1 MRGFHHDQNAQCS
14 IRLICLLSIC
24 RDRIVRSHIYS
35 VRLVQSQSECSVQQ
49 PLEIFFVFTAS
60 PLFHQHFFSLA
71 ARPLGVA
78 AACAVVAGAA
88 FAQDVQIVK
97 IAHAGPVSGGI
108 AHIGK
113 DTENGVRLAVDDLNA
128 QGLVIGGKKIKFEL
142 AAEDDAGDPRQA
154 TAVAQ
159 KLCDQKVAGVV
170 GHLQSGTSI
179 PASAVYAKCDMPHI
193 TASAS
198 NPDLTKPGHKTT
210 FRLIAND
217 NALGAALALFG
228 ADHLKIKTVAIID
241 DRTAYGQGVASV
253 FKATALQKGVKVVGE
268 EFTNDKATDFMAILT
283 SIKNKKPDA
292 IFYGGLD
299 AQAGPMLRQMEQLGL
314 SNVKYFGGDALCT
327 EKLPELASKTQ
338 ALKNVTCATGGASV
352 DKMQG
357 GSEWK
362 KRYDAKFPGQF
373 QIYSPYAYDA
383 AMVLADAMKRANS
396 VDPKVFTPFIA
407 KTDYKGV
414 TANIAFTPKGELTAP
429 AVTLY
434 TYKDGSRVALN

>member
-1 MRGFHHDQNAQCS
+1 MLR
-14 IRLICLLSIC
+14 
-24 RDRIVRSHIYS
+24 
-35 VRLVQSQSECSVQQ
+35 
-49 PLEIFFVFTAS
+49 PVFASS
-60 PLFHQHFFSLA
+60 PLFRISALTALALA
-71 ARPLGVA
+71 ANLA
-78 AACAVVAGAA
+78 S
-88 FAQDVQIVK
+88 AQDVQTVK

-113 DTENGVRLAVDDLNA
+113 DTENGVRLAIDDLNA
-128 QGLVIGGKKIKFEL
+128 QNLVIGGKKIKFEI

-179 PASAVYAKCDMPHI
+179 PASAIYAKCDLPHI

-228 ADHLKIKTVAIID
+228 ADHLKLKNVAIID

-253 FKATALQKGVKVVGE
+253 FKATALQKGLKVVAE

-283 SIKNKKPDA
+283 AIKNKKPDA

-314 SNVKYFGGDALCT
+314 GDVKYFGGDALCT
-327 EKLPELASKTQ
+327 PKLPELAGKSP
-338 ALKNVTCATGGASV
+338 AVKNVTCATGGASV

-357 GSEWK
+357 GADWK

-383 AMVLADAMKRANS
+383 AMVLVDAMKRANS
-396 VDPKVFTPFIA
+396 VDPLVFGPFLS
-407 KTDYKGV
+407 KTQYKGV
-414 TANIAFTPKGELTAP
+414 TANISFIAKGELAAP

-434 TYKDGSRVALN
+434 TYKDGTRVPLN

>member
-1 MRGFHHDQNAQCS
+1 MVRMLALPSWRISNVARISRFS
-14 IRLICLLSIC
+14 LSLLSVAC
-24 RDRIVRSHIYS
+24 
-35 VRLVQSQSECSVQQ
+35 
-49 PLEIFFVFTAS
+49 
-60 PLFHQHFFSLA
+60 SLA
-71 ARPLGVA
+71 AASA
-78 AACAVVAGAA
+78 A
-88 FAQDVQIVK
+88 AQDVQTVK

-113 DTENGVRLAVDDLNA
+113 DTENGVRLAIDDLNA
-128 QGLVIGGKKIKFEL
+128 QNLVIGGKKIKFEI

-179 PASAVYAKCDMPHI
+179 PASAIYAKCDLPHI

-228 ADHLKIKTVAIID
+228 ADHQKLKSVAIID

-253 FKATALQKGVKVVGE
+253 FKATALQKGLKVVAE

-283 SIKNKKPDA
+283 AIKNKKPDA

-314 SNVKYFGGDALCT
+314 GNVKYFGGDALCT
-327 EKLPELASKTQ
+327 EKLPELSGKTP

-357 GSEWK
+357 GADWK

-396 VDPKVFTPFIA
+396 VDPKVFGLLIA
-407 KTDYKGV
+407 KTEYKGV
-414 TANIAFTPKGELTAP
+414 TANIAFTAKGELTTP

-434 TYKDGSRVALN
+434 TFKDGSRVALN

>member
-1 MRGFHHDQNAQCS
+1 MS
-14 IRLICLLSIC
+14 
-24 RDRIVRSHIYS
+24 
-35 VRLVQSQSECSVQQ
+35 
-49 PLEIFFVFTAS
+49 FVFPVPHQNMRRFAS
-60 PLFHQHFFSLA
+60 
-71 ARPLGVA
+71 RPLGVV
-78 AACAVVAGAA
+78 AACALIAGTAH
-88 FAQDVQIVK
+88 AQDVQVVK

-113 DTENGVRLAVDDLNA
+113 DTENGVRLAVEDLNA
-128 QGLVIGGKKIKFEL
+128 QALVIGGKKIKFEL

-154 TAVAQ
+154 AAVAQ

-253 FKATALQKGVKVVGE
+253 FKATALQKGVKVVAE

-314 SNVKYFGGDALCT
+314 SGVKYFGGDALCT

-357 GSEWK
+357 GADWK

-383 AMVLADAMKRANS
+383 TMVLADAMKRANS
-396 VDPKVFTPFIA
+396 VDPKVFNAFIS

-414 TANIAFTPKGELTAP
+414 TANIAFTSKGELTTP

-434 TYKDGSRVALN
+434 TYNDGRRVALN

>member
-1 MRGFHHDQNAQCS
+1 MS
-14 IRLICLLSIC
+14 
-24 RDRIVRSHIYS
+24 
-35 VRLVQSQSECSVQQ
+35 
-49 PLEIFFVFTAS
+49 FVFPVPHQNMRRFAS
-60 PLFHQHFFSLA
+60 
-71 ARPLGVA
+71 RPLGVV
-78 AACAVVAGAA
+78 AACALIAGTAH
-88 FAQDVQIVK
+88 AQDVQVVK

-113 DTENGVRLAVDDLNA
+113 DTENGVRLAVEDLNA
-128 QGLVIGGKKIKFEL
+128 QALVIGGKKIKFEL
-142 AAEDDAGDPRQA
+142 TAEDDAGDPRQA

-253 FKATALQKGVKVVGE
+253 FKATALQKGVKVVAE

-314 SNVKYFGGDALCT
+314 SGVKYFGGDALCT

-357 GSEWK
+357 GADWK

-383 AMVLADAMKRANS
+383 TMVLADAMKHANS
-396 VDPKVFTPFIA
+396 VDPKVFNAFIS
-407 KTDYKGV
+407 KTEYKGV
-414 TANIAFTPKGELTAP
+414 TANIAFTSKGELTTP

-434 TYKDGSRVALN
+434 TYKDGRRVALN

>member
-1 MRGFHHDQNAQCS
+1 MARTFRFPLS
-14 IRLICLLSIC
+14 LLSSAAC
-24 RDRIVRSHIYS
+24 V
-35 VRLVQSQSECSVQQ
+35 
-49 PLEIFFVFTAS
+49 
-60 PLFHQHFFSLA
+60 LA
-71 ARPLGVA
+71 AAPVL
-78 AACAVVAGAA
+78 
-88 FAQDVQIVK
+88 AQDLQVVK
-97 IAHAGPVSGGI
+97 IAHAGPISGGI

-113 DTENGVRLAVDDLNA
+113 DTENGVRLALDDLNA
-128 QGLVIGGKKIKFEL
+128 QNLVIGGKKIQFVI

-179 PASAVYAKCDMPHI
+179 PAATVYDRCGIPHI
-193 TASAS
+193 TAAAT
-198 NPDLTKPGHKTT
+198 NPDLTKPGYKTT
-210 FRLIAND
+210 YRLIAND
-217 NALGAALALFG
+217 NALGAALALFA
-228 ADHLKIKTVAIID
+228 ADHLKLKAVAIID

-253 FKATALQKGVKVVGE
+253 FKATALQKGLKVVGE

-283 SIKNKKPDA
+283 SLKNKKPDA

-314 SNVKYFGGDALCT
+314 GGVKFFGGDALCT
-327 EKLPELASKTQ
+327 EKLPELSGKTP

-357 GSEWK
+357 GADWK

-383 AMVLADAMKRANS
+383 AMVLADAMKRADS
-396 VDPKVFTPFIA
+396 VDPKVYIPFIG
-407 KTDYKGV
+407 KTQYKGV
-414 TANIAFTPKGELTAP
+414 TAHIAFTAKGELTTP

>member
-1 MRGFHHDQNAQCS
+1 M
-14 IRLICLLSIC
+14 LSGEP
-24 RDRIVRSHIYS
+24 
-35 VRLVQSQSECSVQQ
+35 VRLV
-49 PLEIFFVFTAS
+49 S
-60 PLFHQHFFSLA
+60 PLRLSRTAAAAAAAVAACSLLA
-71 ARPLGVA
+71 ANVS
-78 AACAVVAGAA
+78 
-88 FAQDVQIVK
+88 AQDVQTVK

-113 DTENGVRLAVDDLNA
+113 DTENGVRLAIDDLNA
-128 QGLVIGGKKIKFEL
+128 QGLVIGGRKIRFEI

-179 PASAVYAKCDMPHI
+179 PASTVYDRCGLPHI

-198 NPDLTKPGHKTT
+198 NPDLTKPGYKTS

-217 NALGAALALFG
+217 NALGAALALFA
-228 ADHLKIKTVAIID
+228 ADHLKLKSVAIID
-241 DRTAYGQGVASV
+241 DRTAYGQGVAAV
-253 FKATALQKGVKVVGE
+253 FKATALQKGLKVVGE

-283 SIKNKKPDA
+283 SLKSKKPDA
-292 IFYGGLD
+292 VFYGGLD

-314 SNVKYFGGDALCT
+314 GGVKFFGGDALCT
-327 EKLPELASKTQ
+327 EKLPELSGKTP
-338 ALKNVTCATGGASV
+338 ALRNVTCATGGASV
-352 DKMQG
+352 DRMQG
-357 GSEWK
+357 GADWK

-407 KTDYKGV
+407 KADYKGV
-414 TANIAFTPKGELTAP
+414 TANIAFTAKGELTTP

-434 TYKDGSRVALN
+434 TFKDGSRVALN

>member
-1 MRGFHHDQNAQCS
+1 MS
-14 IRLICLLSIC
+14 
-24 RDRIVRSHIYS
+24 
-35 VRLVQSQSECSVQQ
+35 
-49 PLEIFFVFTAS
+49 FVFPVPHQNMRRFAS
-60 PLFHQHFFSLA
+60 
-71 ARPLGVA
+71 RPLGVV
-78 AACAVVAGAA
+78 AACALIAGTAH
-88 FAQDVQIVK
+88 AQDVQVVK

-113 DTENGVRLAVDDLNA
+113 DTENGVRLAVEDLNA
-128 QGLVIGGKKIKFEL
+128 QALVIGGKKIKFEL

-253 FKATALQKGVKVVGE
+253 FKATALQKGVKVVAE

-314 SNVKYFGGDALCT
+314 SGVKYFGGDALCT

-357 GSEWK
+357 GADWK

-383 AMVLADAMKRANS
+383 TMVLADAMKRANS
-396 VDPKVFTPFIA
+396 VDPKVFNAFIS

-414 TANIAFTPKGELTAP
+414 TANIAFTSKGELTTP

-434 TYKDGSRVALN
+434 TYNDGRRVALN

>member
-1 MRGFHHDQNAQCS
+1 VSFASRSRFH
-14 IRLICLLSIC
+14 LS
-24 RDRIVRSHIYS
+24 
-35 VRLVQSQSECSVQQ
+35 L
-49 PLEIFFVFTAS
+49 
-60 PLFHQHFFSLA
+60 
-71 ARPLGVA
+71 VA
-78 AACAVVAGAA
+78 AAAA
-88 FAQDVQIVK
+88 TFVCTATLAQDVQVVK
-97 IAHAGPVSGGI
+97 IAHAGPLSGGI

-113 DTENGVRLAVDDLNA
+113 DTENGVRLALDDLNA
-128 QGLVIGGKKIKFEL
+128 QNLVIGGKKIRFEI

-179 PASAVYAKCDMPHI
+179 PAASVYDKCGVPHI
-193 TASAS
+193 TAAAT
-198 NPDLTKPGHKTT
+198 NPDLTKPGYKTT
-210 FRLIAND
+210 YRLIAND
-217 NALGAALALFG
+217 SALGAALAIFA
-228 ADHLKIKTVAIID
+228 ADHLKLKSVAIID

-253 FKATALQKGVKVVGE
+253 FKATAQQKGLTVVGE
-268 EFTNDKATDFMAILT
+268 EFTTDKATDFMAILT

-314 SNVKYFGGDALCT
+314 GNVKFFGGDALCT
-327 EKLPELASKTQ
+327 EKLPELAGKTP

-352 DKMQG
+352 AKMQG
-357 GSEWK
+357 GTDWK

-383 AMVLADAMKRANS
+383 AMVLVDSMKRANS
-396 VDPKVFTPFIA
+396 VDPKVFIPFIG
-407 KTDYKGV
+407 KTEYKGV
-414 TANIAFTPKGELTAP
+414 TANIAFTSKGELTTP

>member
-1 MRGFHHDQNAQCS
+1 MSF
-14 IRLICLLSIC
+14 
-24 RDRIVRSHIYS
+24 VFPVSHQS
-35 VRLVQSQSECSVQQ
+35 MLRLVS
-49 PLEIFFVFTAS
+49 
-60 PLFHQHFFSLA
+60 
-71 ARPLGVA
+71 RPLGAA
-78 AACAVVAGAA
+78 AACAVIAGTAH
-88 FAQDVQIVK
+88 AQDVQVVK

-113 DTENGVRLAVDDLNA
+113 DTENGVRLAVEDLNA
-128 QGLVIGGKKIKFEL
+128 QALVIGGKKIKFEL

-314 SNVKYFGGDALCT
+314 SGVKYFGGDALCT

-357 GSEWK
+357 GADWK

-383 AMVLADAMKRANS
+383 TMVLADAMKRANS
-396 VDPKVFTPFIA
+396 VDPKVFNAFIS
-407 KTDYKGV
+407 KTEYKGV
-414 TANIAFTPKGELTAP
+414 TANIAFTSKGELTTP

-434 TYKDGSRVALN
+434 AYKDGRRVALN